1 MMDPLEALDEHVRA
15 VHLEDRP
22 FVTLAYA
29 QSLDGSLAARPGAR
43 LQLSGPE
50 STALTHRLRAAHDAV
65 LVGIGTVLADDP
77 QLTVRLA
84 AGPSPRPVVLDSRLR
99 TPNAAR
105 LLHHPQPPW
114 IAGLAASNGDRAAVL
129 RQAGAEILE
138 LPADPQGMVSLTA
151 LLQEARRRG
160 ILRLM
165 VEGGARVIR
174 SFLTARLVDWTLITI
189 APRFVGGL
197 PALQLDPAE
206 AERGLR
212 LHTPRWQ
219 TLGEDL
225 IVWGSLS

>member
-1 MMDPLEALDEHVRA
+1 
-15 VHLEDRP
+15 
-22 FVTLAYA
+22 
-29 QSLDGSLAARPGAR
+29 
-43 LQLSGPE
+43 
-50 STALTHRLRAAHDAV
+50 LTHRLRAAHDAV

-84 AGPSPRPVVLDSRLR
+84 SGPSPRPVVLDSRLR
-99 TPNAAR
+99 TPSAAR
-105 LLHHPQPPW
+105 LLHHPQPAW

-138 LPADPQGMVSLTA
+138 LPADSQGMVSLTA
-151 LLQEARRRG
+151 FLQEARRRG

-206 AERGLR
+206 AERGPR
-212 LHTPRWQ
+212 LHNPCWQ

-225 IVWGSLS
+225 IVWGGLS